1 MTWESVLD
9 LTPLRLKCV
18 VREIRAKRAQD
29 TAAMFDAVAAVH
41 GDEKALNRLKSELR
55 VFEEE

>member
-18 VREIRAKRAQD
+18 VREIRAKRTQD
-29 TAAMFDAVAAVH
+29 TAAMFDAQAALI
-41 GDEKALNRLKSELR
+41 DEKALNRLKSELR